1 MLYVYGPFQTRQ
13 SITPSVLVK
22 PENMI
27 RLRVSVARRYLDTV
41 SIAVGDFLFDLTRKR
56 ATIRYARNHHTVL
69 AQSVQSQLLD
79 TVQESGEERSRR
91 DKEEEE
97 AAVKRE
103 KEVSFHEK
111 GREQRERDEQKR
123 SDD

>member
-1 MLYVYGPFQTRQ
+1 MSYVYGPFSDPSYRQ

-27 RLRVSVARRYLDTV
+27 RLRVTVARRYLDTV

-56 ATIRYARNHHTVL
+56 ATIRHARNHHGVL

-79 TVQESGEERSRR
+79 TVQESGEEKSRR
-91 DKEEEE
+91 DKEEERLARIARTT
-97 AAVKRE
+97 AA
-103 KEVSFHEK
+103 SLS
-111 GREQRERDEQKR
+111 QPA
-123 SDD
+123 